1 MIMAE
6 CAQVGLM
13 IVSKQVMSQGMSS
26 FIFVLYSNFLASL
39 VILPFSLIFHRFDQN
54 STTTFLCSNSSS
66 SYSDFSGFSLAFGY
80 AGINLSSPTLAT
92 ALLNLIPG
100 FTFILAVTFR
110 MEKLD
115 WKASSSIAKAVGTVL
130 SMAGAFI
137 MTCYYGPPLI
147 RSTSDLSK
155 RVLLQQSNWVLGGSF
170 LAVDCVMASC
180 FVIIQALIL
189 RKYPAE
195 LIIVFFYCF
204 FVAILSTIVCLVM
217 ERDIAAWSLKP
228 KIRWLSVLYS
238 GILGSAFQVGAST
251 WCLHRTGPVFVSMFK
266 PIGIVIAASVGVICF
281 GDTLYLGSVIGAGF
295 IVVGFY
301 MVIWGK
307 AKEADLGKS
316 VGAEHDSSSENAPL
330 LPNYQEEK

>member
-1 MIMAE
+1 MKLAGPFAGMIMAE

-39 VILPFSLIFHRFDQN
+39 VILPFSLIFHR
-54 STTTFLCSNSSS
+54 SGRPPITFPILCGILVLGL
-66 SYSDFSGFSLAFGY
+66 FGFLAQAFGY

-115 WKASSSIAKAVGTVL
+115 WRTSSSIAKAVGTVV

-137 MTCYYGPPLI
+137 MTCYNGPPLI
-147 RSTSDLSK
+147 DSTSDSSK

-228 KIRWLSVLYS
+228 KIRWMSVLYS
-238 GILGSAFQVGAST
+238 VSRRPNITLSRTVAS
-251 WCLHRTGPVFVSMFK
+251 
-266 PIGIVIAASVGVICF
+266 
-281 GDTLYLGSVIGAGF
+281 
-295 IVVGFY
+295 
-301 MVIWGK
+301 
-307 AKEADLGKS
+307 
-316 VGAEHDSSSENAPL
+316 
-330 LPNYQEEK
+330 Q

>member
-1 MIMAE
+1 
-6 CAQVGLM
+6 
-13 IVSKQVMSQGMSS
+13 MSS

-66 SYSDFSGFSLAFGY
+66 SYSDFSAQAFGY

>member
-39 VILPFSLIFHRFDQN
+39 VILPFSLIFHRFDRRPPI
-54 STTTFLCSNSSS
+54 TFPILCGI
-66 SYSDFSGFSLAFGY
+66 FVLGLFGFLAQAFGY

>member
-1 MIMAE
+1 
-6 CAQVGLM
+6 
-13 IVSKQVMSQGMSS
+13 
-26 FIFVLYSNFLASL
+26 
-39 VILPFSLIFHRFDQN
+39 
-54 STTTFLCSNSSS
+54 
-66 SYSDFSGFSLAFGY
+66 
-80 AGINLSSPTLAT
+80 
-92 ALLNLIPG
+92 
-100 FTFILAVTFR
+100 

-115 WKASSSIAKAVGTVL
+115 WRTSSSIAKAVGTVV

-137 MTCYYGPPLI
+137 MTCYNGPPLI
-147 RSTSDLSK
+147 DSTSDSSK

-228 KIRWLSVLYS
+228 KIRWMSVLYS

-316 VGAEHDSSSENAPL
+316 VGAEHDSSCENAPL
-330 LPNYQEEK
+330 LPNYQQVK

>member
-1 MIMAE
+1 MKLAGPFAGMIMAE

-39 VILPFSLIFHRFDQN
+39 VILPFSLIFH
-54 STTTFLCSNSSS
+54 SFLAQ
-66 SYSDFSGFSLAFGY
+66 AFGY

-238 GILGSAFQVGAST
+238 VGAST